1 MSIHGSLRSIF
12 RICGRACYKMLPLEW
27 FLRLKFRVLMGRS
40 LNLDNPSTFSEKI
53 YCLKVLNGELRAP
66 LIQRCYDKV
75 NVRDYVVEKL
85 GQKRGEAILNEL
97 YGVYDRPEVIDFNQ
111 LPNAFALKVTQSSG
125 FNVLCLDKNR
135 LDKSEVVQKLKDWQ
149 RISNMMGDFSEEG
162 YIYDGHARICC
173 ERYLRQEDGSV
184 PPDIR
189 IYCFHGVPRLFVC
202 DFGTTND
209 DGSHGTHIVRN
220 VYDESWNLL
229 EVDLGRPHDPS
240 VVMEKPDNLDEL
252 IFVARKLSEDFPFV
266 RVDLYNLNESIIF
279 GELTWIPMGGNCII
293 SPLSFDREMGSWL
306 DIPNWHDPIET
317 KRQVQEPTR

>member
-1 MSIHGSLRSIF
+1 M
-12 RICGRACYKMLPLEW
+12 
-27 FLRLKFRVLMGRS
+27 
-40 LNLDNPSTFSEKI
+40 
-53 YCLKVLNGELRAP
+53 
-66 LIQRCYDKV
+66 
-75 NVRDYVVEKL
+75 
-85 GQKRGEAILNEL
+85 
-97 YGVYDRPEVIDFNQ
+97 
-111 LPNAFALKVTQSSG
+111 
-125 FNVLCLDKNR
+125 
-135 LDKSEVVQKLKDWQ
+135 
-149 RISNMMGDFSEEG
+149 
-162 YIYDGHARICC
+162 
-173 ERYLRQEDGSV
+173 
-184 PPDIR
+184 
-189 IYCFHGVPRLFVC
+189 
-202 DFGTTND
+202 
-209 DGSHGTHIVRN
+209 RN